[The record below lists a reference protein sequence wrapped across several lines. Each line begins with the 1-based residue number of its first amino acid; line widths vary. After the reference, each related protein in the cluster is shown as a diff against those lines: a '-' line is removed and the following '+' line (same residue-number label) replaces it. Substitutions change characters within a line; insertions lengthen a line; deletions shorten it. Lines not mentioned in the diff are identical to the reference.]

1 MTRTHLLQATAALI
15 VALGAASAQAQA
27 PAPPASPA
35 PVGATTGGPP
45 VTVTTVGANLN
56 ISPKRV
62 TFDRN
67 RRSATVYIYNQG
79 TAPATFDIALVDR
92 AMLPDG
98 QIIAV
103 DDTANRP
110 GAAAV
115 VAKVQSAKTMLQ
127 VSPRRATLAP
137 GQGQTIRLR
146 VASVP
151 EGATAGEYR
160 SHLTITT
167 IPPADVGLT
176 AEQAAQGASN
186 ELRFQINS
194 VFGLSIPAII
204 RMGEPDV
211 RAAIENPHIEYAD
224 ISVDGKSPPKRTAI
238 MTFDLVR
245 QGPNSLF
252 GNIEIRAANHKGD
265 PLGVARGVGVYP
277 EIDRRTVHIPLSSAP
292 AAGEK
297 LEITFT
303 DDDTSPGKLLAKT
316 VS

>member
-1 MTRTHLLQATAALI
+1 
-15 VALGAASAQAQA
+15 
-27 PAPPASPA
+27 
-35 PVGATTGGPP
+35 
-45 VTVTTVGANLN
+45 VTTVGANLN

-62 TFDRN
+62 TFDRS

-79 TAPATFDIALVDR
+79 TAPATFDIALIDR

-103 DDTANRP
+103 SE
-110 GAAAV
+110 AATKPNAKAV
-115 VAKVQSAKTMLQ
+115 ADKVQSAKAMLQ

-146 VASVP
+146 IASVP
-151 EGATAGEYR
+151 EGATAAEYR

-176 AEQAAQGASN
+176 AEQAASNAPN
-186 ELRFQINS
+186 ELRFQISS

-211 RAAIENPHIEYAD
+211 RAAIENAHIEYAD
-224 ISVDGKSPPKRTAI
+224 ISLDGKSPPKRTAI
-238 MTFDLVR
+238 MSFDLVR
-245 QGPNSLF
+245 QGANSLF
-252 GNIEIRAANHKGD
+252 GNIEIRQAGKRGGD
-265 PLGVARGVGVYP
+265 PLGIARGVGVYP
-277 EIDRRTVHIPLSSAP
+277 EIDRRVVHVPLSGAP

-316 VS
+316 VP

>member
-1 MTRTHLLQATAALI
+1 MTQKLLPAAAAAVLIAAFAAAHVQAQPATAA
-15 VALGAASAQAQA
+15 A
-27 PAPPASPA
+27 PAA
-35 PVGATTGGPP
+35 P

-103 DDTANRP
+103 DDTAAHP
-110 GAAAV
+110 GSAAIA
-115 VAKVQSAKTMLQ
+115 AKVQSAKAMLQ

-151 EGATAGEYR
+151 EGATAAEYR
-160 SHLTITT
+160 THLTITT

-176 AEQAAQGASN
+176 AEQAAQGQPG

-194 VFGLSIPAII
+194 VFGLSIPAIV
-204 RMGEPDV
+204 RMAEPDV
-211 RAAIENPHIEYAD
+211 RAAIENAHIEYAD
-224 ISVDGKSPPKRTAI
+224 LATEGKGPAKRTAI

-245 QGPNSLF
+245 QGANSLF
-252 GNIEIRAANHKGD
+252 GNIEIRAAGKKGD

-277 EIDRRTVHIPLSSAP
+277 EIDRRTVRIPLASIP
-292 AAGEK
+292 TPGEK
-297 LEITFT
+297 LEVTFT